1 MLCQDHPALPPR
13 HPDVYGLPHAERSG
27 AQDQLSQW
35 LRPAWQCDWE
45 GLGLGRRSCAT
56 GHGILMGLGA
66 YGLEEYLLIL
76 VVSNGFL
83 IAKNVKNPTWDGH
96 RRRIPNGPAE
106 KSLAE

>member
-35 LRPAWQCDWE
+35 LRPAWQC
-45 GLGLGRRSCAT
+45 
-56 GHGILMGLGA
+56 GILMGLGA